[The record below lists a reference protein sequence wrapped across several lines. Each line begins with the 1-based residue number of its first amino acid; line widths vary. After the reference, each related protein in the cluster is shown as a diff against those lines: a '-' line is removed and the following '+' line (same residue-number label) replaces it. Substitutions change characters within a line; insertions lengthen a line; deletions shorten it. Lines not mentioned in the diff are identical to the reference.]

1 MRKVIVRKTEESWLY
16 ANWYILAQELELIK
30 MEELCLTI
38 IRKSQAYN
46 TMAKLL
52 IINNQPRFQ
61 LYNLSQIFVDFS
73 FDIFQLSTR

>member
-1 MRKVIVRKTEESWLY
+1 MRKTEESWLY

>member
-1 MRKVIVRKTEESWLY
+1 
-16 ANWYILAQELELIK
+16 

>member
-1 MRKVIVRKTEESWLY
+1 
-16 ANWYILAQELELIK
+16 

-73 FDIFQLSTR
+73 FDIFQLSTRWQHSVAGICFETPNQNHGWSQLWV